1 MKFCTSIV
9 FVALLAL
16 ASSQSDPNY
25 CFSTDTIKPQLAMF
39 STKTA
44 YEVARGR
51 SVHPNVSSKFRNNLK
66 VKFNVY

>member
-1 MKFCTSIV
+1 MNFYALIV
-9 FVALLAL
+9 FVALMAL

-51 SVHPNVSSKFRNNLK
+51 SVHPNVSSKFKMLLNWKLNN
-66 VKFNVY
+66 